1 MKAPS
6 VIGRG
11 FLRSPNRLHVWT
23 AGEQEALQAG
33 LNRLIDKHG
42 LGVGRIV
49 VDGADVVIQISGG
62 LEPGEVAIL
71 LRWLEAETAR
81 IEAS

>member
-1 MKAPS
+1 MKTPS

-11 FLRSPNRLHVWT
+11 FLRPPNRSHVWT
-23 AGEQEALQAG
+23 EGEREVLQAR
-33 LNRLIDKHG
+33 LNTLIGKHG

-49 VDGADVVIQISGG
+49 VNGADVVIEISGG

-71 LRWLEAETAR
+71 QRWLEAEAAR
-81 IEAS
+81 IEAD